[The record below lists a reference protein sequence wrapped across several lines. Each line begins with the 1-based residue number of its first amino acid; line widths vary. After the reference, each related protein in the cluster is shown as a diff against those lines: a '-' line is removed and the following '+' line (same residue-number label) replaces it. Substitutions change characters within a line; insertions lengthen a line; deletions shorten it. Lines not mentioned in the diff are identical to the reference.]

1 MPANISSLQRLPD
14 PPRGWIRC
22 QVCKWPVRAECYS
35 SSYPPECVH
44 NGGRLEPCVHAMAAP
59 NLMEME
65 SIPAL
70 RSATPGWN
78 GNSPVTK
85 PDVKKK
91 QTMQLMKKKTGTGKE
106 VGHEK
111 QKECGDEKTFRES
124 DGENGCCCCQE
135 AGEVGFLLRAGCVS

>member
-35 SSYPPECVH
+35 TSYPPERVH
-44 NGGRLEPCVHAMAAP
+44 NRGKLEPCVHAMAAP

-91 QTMQLMKKKTGTGKE
+91 QTMQLMKKKPAQAKKLDMKNKKSVVMKKPSGKAM
-106 VGHEK
+106 VK
-111 QKECGDEKTFRES
+111 MDAVVVKKPAKSAFS
-124 DGENGCCCCQE
+124 
-135 AGEVGFLLRAGCVS
+135 